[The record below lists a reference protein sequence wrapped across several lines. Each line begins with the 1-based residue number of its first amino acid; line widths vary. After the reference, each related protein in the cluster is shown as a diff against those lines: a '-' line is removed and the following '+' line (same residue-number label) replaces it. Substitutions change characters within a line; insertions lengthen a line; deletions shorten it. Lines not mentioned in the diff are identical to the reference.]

1 MHITAPELTLTAP
14 KRYTVDGGS
23 TPRQMLLK
31 AHTSW
36 KVVLRL
42 FDDVRL
48 DSKEGSFYDALEDYG
63 SFKAKL
69 NFDRGATKKGVAFL
83 GTPFYD
89 KAGKSKRD
97 ALTPGWLAGGGRGGS
112 R

>member
-1 MHITAPELTLTAP
+1 M
-14 KRYTVDGGS
+14 
-23 TPRQMLLK
+23 
-31 AHTSW
+31 
-36 KVVLRL
+36 
-42 FDDVRL
+42 RL

-69 NFDRGATKKGVAFL
+69 NFDRGTTKKGVAFL